1 MKRKTAYKLWIK
13 DINKCEQI
21 FDGGKFVG
29 INFNGKIVKRINIV
43 GNIIDKFDG
52 SNFTSIIIDDST
64 GIIEIRDFE
73 EKLKDFEIGD
83 SILVIGKLKNF
94 NERIYLGS
102 EVVKKVDP
110 LFLIARKIELEKIF
124 KNKLEEKK
132 IETEIKENN
141 KIKYEILKKIK
152 ENENNETNIEDLYLK
167 LDYSIDEIKKA
178 IEDLLEEG
186 KIYEPRPGILK
197 II

>member
-186 KIYEPRPGILK
+186 KIYEP
-197 II
+197 